1 MKTAYAETYRVS
13 KTFDAPLD
21 FVYAWCTDFRED
33 DPKMLGSKLT
43 RHIHEKTRKRVIW
56 TIDGK
61 NVSTGANAVRVVW
74 LKPPNA
80 WRLETCGDKYEVGT
94 YRLTAVGKDKT
105 RLDMTF
111 TQVERNKSNLQDKE
125 IFVNETLDQWVNY
138 VRFLEKDYKKSLR
151 G

>member
-1 MKTAYAETYRVS
+1 MKTAYTETYRVS
-13 KTFDAPLD
+13 KTFNATLD
-21 FVYAWCTDFRED
+21 FVYAWCTDFRGD
-33 DPKMLGSKLT
+33 DMKMIGSKLV
-43 RHIHEKTRKRVIW
+43 RHIHEKTKERVIW

-61 NVSTGANAVRVVW
+61 KVPTGANAIRVVW

-94 YRLTAVGKDKT
+94 YKLTAVGKDKT

-125 IFVNETLDQWVNY
+125 TFVNETLDQWISY
-138 VRFLEKDYKKSLR
+138 ARFLEKDYEKSLR